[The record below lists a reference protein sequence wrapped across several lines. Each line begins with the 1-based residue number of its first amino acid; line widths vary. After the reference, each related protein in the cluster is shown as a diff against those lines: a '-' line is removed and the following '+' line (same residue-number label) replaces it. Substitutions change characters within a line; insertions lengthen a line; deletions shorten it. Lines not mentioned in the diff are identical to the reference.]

1 MRWPKLK
8 QICRAFASEDV
19 FSQAVLQ
26 HLYEY
31 LYINVITLEAEI
43 FTMFFLSFFRFFPI
57 FRFFPL
63 IHKVVVQRENPQKA
77 QNYKNIF
84 FIKSEIFEKNIVFKY
99 YKVQL
104 MEYLF

>member
-8 QICRAFASEDV
+8 QICRAFISEDV

-43 FTMFFLSFFRFFPI
+43 FTICFFYLSLD
-57 FRFFPL
+57 FFPL
-63 IHKVVVQRENPQKA
+63 SD
-77 QNYKNIF
+77 F
-84 FIKSEIFEKNIVFKY
+84 S
-99 YKVQL
+99 L
-104 MEYLF
+104 